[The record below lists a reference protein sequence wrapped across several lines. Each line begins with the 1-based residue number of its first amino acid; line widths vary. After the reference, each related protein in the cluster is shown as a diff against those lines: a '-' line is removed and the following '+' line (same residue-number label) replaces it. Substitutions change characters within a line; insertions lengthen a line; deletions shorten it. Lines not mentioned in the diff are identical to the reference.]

1 VTARLRQGI
10 LLGIGSTLV
19 GLYFASQAAMM
30 APVFGGTTSWTKA
43 LSVNL
48 TYYYCWGLAVPVI
61 LLLARRFPLTGR
73 RWRTSVAAHLLA
85 SLVVGATVTVV
96 AEVVLK
102 YGFDARHA
110 SLRMS
115 IVYGIVANFHST
127 LPTYWMVIL
136 AYSAFDFYARL
147 RDKDVRASQLEASL
161 SEARLAALRMQ
172 LRPHFLFNSLNSIS
186 TLIQDEPRAANAM
199 LSRLAD
205 VLRSTINA
213 DSRHLVPLREEL
225 DFVAQYLEIEKV
237 RLEDRLEVVYEI
249 DSDVLEALVPTLI
262 LQPIVENAIYH
273 AIGPRVEGG
282 TIVIAADADGARL
295 TLRIEDDGPGLAI
308 ANGGESRIGLRNT
321 RARLN
326 QIYGEDFVLHL
337 QAGSPTGLAVI
348 VGIPLQRAAS
358 TCPIAS

>member
-1 VTARLRQGI
+1 MIASLRQFA
-10 LLGIGSTLV
+10 LLVIGSTLV
-19 GLYFASQAAMM
+19 GLYFASQAAMT
-30 APVFGGTTSWTKA
+30 AAYGGMISWTKA

-61 LLLARRFPLTGR
+61 LLLARRFPFTGR
-73 RWRTSVAAHLLA
+73 RWRASVAAHLAA
-85 SLVVGATVTVV
+85 SLVVGASVTVV
-96 AEVVLK
+96 AEVILK
-102 YGFDARHA
+102 YGFNTRPG
-110 SLRMS
+110 SLGML
-115 IVYGIVANFHST
+115 IAYGISANFHST
-127 LPTYWMVIL
+127 LPTYWMVVL
-136 AYSAFDFYARL
+136 AYTAFDSYARL
-147 RDKDVRASQLEASL
+147 RDKEVRASQLEASL

-186 TLIQDEPRAANAM
+186 TLIQDEPHAANAM

-205 VLRSTINA
+205 FLRSTMNV

-237 RLEDRLEVVYEI
+237 RLDDRLEVVYEI

-273 AIGPRVEGG
+273 AIGPRIEGG
-282 TIVIAADADGARL
+282 TIVIAAAADGARL
-295 TLRIEDDGPGLAI
+295 RLRIEDDGPGLAM

-337 QAGSPTGLAVI
+337 QTGSPAGLAVI
-348 VGIPLQRAAS
+348 LGSLCNS
-358 TCPIAS
+358 G